1 MAKIELGTKRVC
13 VSCGARFYDL
23 TKVPAVCPKCGTEQP
38 IEQPRPRRT
47 GGNVVEERRPKKP
60 VPAPGLEE
68 ADVEVEGVE
77 EEGEEA
83 LIEDADDLEDD
94 ADTIVPEIEVEPIPT
109 RPSGSAYTAA
119 PAGWCQRPS
128 ALIAAV
134 TCRAGVP
141 ARRPR
146 RGRANA
152 LPQTPASDST
162 AVS

>member
-1 MAKIELGTKRVC
+1 MGARFPHRQPREAHWMAKPELGTKRVC
-13 VSCGARFYDL
+13 VSCGTRFYDL

-94 ADTIVPEIEVEPIPT
+94 ADAIGPEIEVEPD
-109 RPSGSAYTAA
+109 
-119 PAGWCQRPS
+119 
-128 ALIAAV
+128 
-134 TCRAGVP
+134 
-141 ARRPR
+141 
-146 RGRANA
+146 
-152 LPQTPASDST
+152 SDET
-162 AVS
+162 ER